1 MKNFK
6 QKTKKERFRILYE
19 YREKLMRFPNMYKP
33 HSATKA
39 TADYYHVTIGTVYNA
54 VKEVRSSLCTQD

>member
-6 QKTKKERFRILYE
+6 EKTKKERFRILYE
-19 YREKLMRFPNMYKP
+19 YREKLMQYPNMYKP

-39 TADYYHVTIGTVYNA
+39 TAEYYRVHINTVYNA
-54 VKEVRSSLCTQD
+54 IKAMRGGKNV